1 MNELERVLAGLR
13 HPTQKRLSPKWFY
26 DAEGSQLFD
35 RITELDAYYL
45 TRAELAIMDAYVED
59 MASEIGPDA
68 RLVEFGS
75 GSSVKTRWLLRA
87 LHAPVDYVPLDI
99 SRQHLLDAAE
109 ALNAE
114 FPALRVQPV
123 VADYHQPITLPAP
136 PRPAARTAAFFSG
149 STIGNFE
156 PDEALAFLK
165 RARRIV
171 GDGGQLLIAV
181 DLAKSPEVLE
191 RAYDDP
197 EGVTAAFNKN
207 ALTHLNRRFAG
218 TFDPT
223 RFEHVA
229 RYNAELGRVEMHLRS
244 TCAQTVVL
252 GGASIA
258 FAEGET
264 IHSES
269 SYKWDDDAFDAMLG
283 EAGFAVRRT
292 WKDEREWFRVTLA
305 DAR

>member
-1 MNELERVLAGLR
+1 MNDLDTVLAGLQ

-45 TRAELAIMDAYVED
+45 TRAELAIMDAHVGE
-59 MASEIGPDA
+59 MADEIGANA

-87 LHAPVDYVPLDI
+87 LHTPVDYVPLDI
-99 SRQHLLDAAE
+99 SRQHLLEAAE

-114 FPALRVQPV
+114 FPELLIQPV
-123 VADYHQPITLPAP
+123 VADYHQPIALPVA
-136 PRPAARTAAFFSG
+136 PRPAARVTAFFSG

-156 PDEALAFLK
+156 PADALAFLR
-165 RARRIV
+165 RARTIV

-181 DLAKSPEVLE
+181 DLAKSPEVLKH
-191 RAYDDP
+191 AYDDP

-218 TFDPT
+218 TFDLAH
-223 RFEHVA
+223 FEHEA
-229 RYNAELGRVEMHLRS
+229 RFNPEHGRVEMHLRS
-244 TCAQTVVL
+244 TRPQTVTL
-252 GGASIA
+252 GGVEIA
-258 FAEGET
+258 FDEGET
-264 IHSES
+264 VHSES
-269 SYKWDDDAFDAMLG
+269 SYKWDDDAFDAMLAA
-283 EAGFAVRRT
+283 AGFAVRRT
-292 WKDEREWFRVTLA
+292 WRDPRDWFRVTLA
-305 DAR
+305 DAC